1 VGETG
6 IQGGVNLSSKHLER
20 KEILER
26 ILEIVEPFETVS
38 ELVSKE
44 IARTADSHSDQW
56 HDSRKVIGGQVKS
69 MHSRYKFAMKLPPDE
84 LGLSAL
90 AAISNLIGVQHSF
103 SQIFVM
109 IDMLHGQTFDEVFM
123 DSMVGISEKVTREIT
138 SLKNMIGTCT
148 ESPDD
153 TSECFKEIMRLEREI
168 DEDNII
174 VCRQISVATRGD
186 SDMICYLMRKIVRA
200 LEHISDYV
208 KECAEII
215 ADF

>member
-1 VGETG
+1 MTS
-6 IQGGVNLSSKHLER
+6 NYLER
-20 KEILER
+20 SEILKG
-26 ILEIVEPFETVS
+26 ILEIVEPFETIS

-44 IARTADSHSDQW
+44 IARPSGSHSEQW
-56 HDSRKVIGGQVKS
+56 HEFRKVIGDRVKS
-69 MHSRYKFAMKLPPDE
+69 LHSRYRFAMKLPPDE

-103 SQIFVM
+103 AHIFVM

-123 DSMVGISEKVTREIT
+123 DSMVSISEKVTQEIS
-138 SLKNMIGTCT
+138 SLKNMIETCT
-148 ESPDD
+148 ESPED
-153 TSECFKEIMRLEREI
+153 TSDCLKDIMRLEREI

-174 VCRQISVATRGD
+174 VCRQISVATGGD
-186 SDMICYLMRKIVRA
+186 SDIICYLMRKIVKE

-208 KECAEII
+208 KECAEIL